1 MVSGTDYL
9 ILIDDLRYLLV
20 VWKQHSIFMSWSD
33 VWNYVDECFVLH
45 PRTGASSD
53 ESKATAN
60 GFYIS
65 NWKPWFARD
74 KTLEVMM
81 QLHLASVYTRLTW
94 ARVHYSHAT
103 LPQQQCKLQHPIQ
116 VSKLKIVW
124 ETRSNQN
131 QKTEEAVDLT
141 SIGEIPIQNSVR
153 LLGPLLWPIIGLKAS
168 SAQVRGSER
177 AKVPLDVEH

>member
-1 MVSGTDYL
+1 MVSSTDHL

-20 VWKQHSIFMSWSD
+20 VWKQHPIFISWSD
-33 VWNYVDECFVLH
+33 VRNYVDECFVLH

-53 ESKATAN
+53 ESKASAN

-74 KTLEVMM
+74 KTLEVMR

-94 ARVHYSHAT
+94 ARVHYSRAT

-116 VSKLKIVW
+116 VSKLNIVW
-124 ETRSNQN
+124 EARSNQN
-131 QKTEEAVDLT
+131 QNRRSSRSYQHPRDSDTKLCETTGPTALT
-141 SIGEIPIQNSVR
+141 HY
-153 LLGPLLWPIIGLKAS
+153 
-168 SAQVRGSER
+168 R
-177 AKVPLDVEH
+177 A